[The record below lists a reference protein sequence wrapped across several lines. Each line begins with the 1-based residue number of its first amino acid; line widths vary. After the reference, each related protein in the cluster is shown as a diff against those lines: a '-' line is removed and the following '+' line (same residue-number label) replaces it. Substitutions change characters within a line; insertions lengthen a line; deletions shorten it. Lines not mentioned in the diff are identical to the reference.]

1 MADEDT
7 VQVPL
12 AWVGLDEV
20 PVLVSNQ
27 ALIQHIGE
35 DEFVLAFGH
44 ASPPPLVGSEEEK
57 REQLRQI
64 SFVPVRVIARF
75 GLTRRRVEEL
85 LNILQENLSR
95 YDNKVGGKE
104 E

>member
-1 MADEDT
+1 MADKDN

-12 AWVGLDEV
+12 AWVGLDEL
-20 PVLVSNQ
+20 PVVVSNQ
-27 ALIQHIGE
+27 ALIQHNAE

-44 ASPPPLVGSEEEK
+44 ASPPPLVGSDEEK
-57 REQLRQI
+57 LEQLRQI

-85 LNILQENLSR
+85 IDILQENLRR
-95 YDNKVGGKE
+95 YDEKVGGKE